1 MGTQTR
7 YTGDALALVASDDE
21 DKLEEILALIELD
34 YEALPPVTSPQ
45 EALRP
50 DAPLIHENGN
60 VLDIE
65 HVKRGNV
72 DKAIR
77 ESAHVVAH
85 KFATPWQ
92 EHAFMEP
99 ECAVAE
105 PDGDGVRMY
114 TSSQS
119 VYDEQHELSLIHI

>member
-1 MGTQTR
+1 MCIRDRIGHISSDWDVLIPVGTQTR

-65 HVKRGNV
+65 HV
-72 DKAIR
+72 
-77 ESAHVVAH
+77 
-85 KFATPWQ
+85 
-92 EHAFMEP
+92 
-99 ECAVAE
+99 
-105 PDGDGVRMY
+105 
-114 TSSQS
+114 
-119 VYDEQHELSLIHI
+119 LSLIHI